1 MSTATVIVGGLPS
14 LADAL
19 LATGQFELVVA
30 VANTDDLRQQ
40 LTSGAISGK
49 GKKESLIFL
58 FADTMSAPS
67 IPLGVMVQTLT
78 NANWKVGIV
87 CVSGAGP
94 DLVRQYPA
102 AGALE
107 GPFTT
112 NTVMAA
118 CMGLGI
124 QGLVPDPNG
133 NTPLVF
139 NGAPAAPSN
148 AWETPVVAPPKP
160 FEAAP
165 PRPNSEAPAVP
176 FVAPVTAQHE
186 DANAAPPTAPS
197 WGAPSHPAP
206 PAEEDSQTE
215 TPSWPSA
222 PPASSSPPPPPP
234 SSGTSYVAA
243 PPTAPPAAP
252 RASWQQPPAP
262 TAEEPE
268 VWHPPTEQST
278 GWSTPSVTTP
288 PVTAPVFRSSAAP
301 APLVKR
307 RGFVILVTAPK
318 GGTGKSSTALNMAA
332 FLGLRLRSSGRTV
345 CIVDANTQQAD
356 TGKYL
361 QAYTPDITA
370 LARDPAGQTPERI
383 QEFLLRREELNLSAL
398 LGPALA
404 IDASPYFINPGLYN
418 RAVDLL
424 RLHFDYII
432 IDSPVAELFH
442 PMFMEFALPQADFIM
457 VPISPNVA
465 TMMNTDA
472 WLHNITQPKYAGG
485 PGVDPGI
492 IGIVLNRFED
502 EIDFT
507 EDKAQEELA
516 GWTYIGAIPESKEWK
531 AANNRADLVV
541 TYNIPEINDAFS
553 HILYYITGEPA
564 LLEGHTRITPQKSSL
579 LSRLKSAIGR

>member
-1 MSTATVIVGGLPS
+1 M
-14 LADAL
+14 
-19 LATGQFELVVA
+19 
-30 VANTDDLRQQ
+30 
-40 LTSGAISGK
+40 
-49 GKKESLIFL
+49 
-58 FADTMSAPS
+58 
-67 IPLGVMVQTLT
+67 
-78 NANWKVGIV
+78 
-87 CVSGAGP
+87 
-94 DLVRQYPA
+94 
-102 AGALE
+102 
-107 GPFTT
+107 
-112 NTVMAA
+112 
-118 CMGLGI
+118 
-124 QGLVPDPNG
+124 
-133 NTPLVF
+133 
-139 NGAPAAPSN
+139 
-148 AWETPVVAPPKP
+148 
-160 FEAAP
+160 
-165 PRPNSEAPAVP
+165 
-176 FVAPVTAQHE
+176 
-186 DANAAPPTAPS
+186 
-197 WGAPSHPAP
+197 
-206 PAEEDSQTE
+206 
-215 TPSWPSA
+215 
-222 PPASSSPPPPPP
+222 
-234 SSGTSYVAA
+234 
-243 PPTAPPAAP
+243 
-252 RASWQQPPAP
+252 
-262 TAEEPE
+262 
-268 VWHPPTEQST
+268 
-278 GWSTPSVTTP
+278 
-288 PVTAPVFRSSAAP
+288 FRSSAAP

-531 AANNRADLVV
+531 AANNRADLVA

-553 HILYYITGEPA
+553 HILYYITGATA
-564 LLEGHTRITPQKSSL
+564 LLEGHTGITPQKSSL